1 MQYDPEI
8 MFECDGCGFTESV
21 IPDYVYNSYSG
32 ESGRYDD
39 KGARIPDY
47 VYNSYKKL
55 IDDHG
60 WVKESMGYTTADKHY
75 CSTECKSWSNK
86 VKT

>member
-21 IPDYVYNSYSG
+21 IL
-32 ESGRYDD
+32 
-39 KGARIPDY
+39 DY

-60 WVKESMGYTTADKHY
+60 WVKESMGYTNEDKHY

>member
-39 KGARIPDY
+39 KGA
-47 VYNSYKKL
+47 SKKL

-60 WVKESMGYTTADKHY
+60 WVKESMGYANEDKHY
-75 CSTECKSWSNK
+75 CSTECKSLSNK